1 MMWRVRTTLEDRPGI
16 LAEIAL
22 ACGKA
27 GINIESMQVFPGDPT
42 VVDEF
47 VVSAPDGCA
56 DVELAQVFEE
66 AGGTGVSVTRTEPK
80 DVVDEPTRWLG
91 GVHEVLGDGRDVE
104 EVLRELLG
112 TTPPDVADYAGH
124 DVLDLQRR
132 NGTSLRISRAVPFTP
147 IERARA
153 QALLSLVSDAGA
165 DVPLVQPARLHP
177 LPLVRRATLAD
188 IDSVA
193 ALHQRCSAETLYHRY
208 QVPLRMPMT
217 SRLARR
223 LVMPESGVAV
233 VVQSGLD
240 VVGHGVIEQDG
251 GQWYF
256 HVLVEDAW
264 QGRGVGSLLVRQGAG
279 RARALGAER
288 LTFVTAGSND
298 KLLRTVGS
306 AGFVARV
313 ERHDGTIHITVPL
326 ATVTPIED

>member
-1 MMWRVRTTLEDRPGI
+1 MRTTLEDRPGV

-27 GINIESMQVFPGDPT
+27 GLNIESMQVFPGDPT

-47 VVSAPDGCA
+47 VVTAPEGFT
-56 DVELAQVFEE
+56 DVQVAEVFDD
-66 AGGTGVSVTRTEPK
+66 AGGSGVAVTRTDPR
-80 DVVDEPTRWLG
+80 DVVDEPTRYLN
-91 GVHEVLGDGRDVE
+91 GVHEVLEGGRDVE
-104 EVLRELLG
+104 EVLRELLE

-124 DVLDLQRR
+124 DVLDLRRR
-132 NGTSLRISRAVPFTP
+132 NGTSLRISRAVPFTS

-165 DVPLVQPARLHP
+165 DLPPMQPTTVQR
-177 LPLVRRATLAD
+177 LPLVRPATLAD
-188 IDSVA
+188 IDAVA

-217 SRLARR
+217 TRFTRR
-223 LVMPESGVAV
+223 LVLPESGVAV

-240 VVGHGVIEQDG
+240 VVGHGVLERSGDD
-251 GQWYF
+251 WRF

-298 KLLRTVGS
+298 RLLRAVGG
-306 AGFVARV
+306 AGFAARV
-313 ERHDGTIHITVPL
+313 ERHDGAVHITVGL
-326 ATVTPIED
+326 ATVTPIEG

>member
-1 MMWRVRTTLEDRPGI
+1 MWRVRTTLEDRPGI

-22 ACGKA
+22 GCGKA
-27 GINIESMQVFPGDPT
+27 GVNIESMQVFPGDPT

-47 VVSAPDGCA
+47 VVTAPDGFT
-56 DVELAQVFEE
+56 DVQLAAVFED
-66 AGGTGVSVTRTEPK
+66 AGGRGVAVTRTDPK
-80 DVVDEPTRWLG
+80 EVADEPTKWLA
-91 GVHEVLGDGRDVE
+91 GVHEVLEGERDVD
-104 EVLRELLG
+104 EVLRDLLG

-147 IERARA
+147 VEKARA
-153 QALLSLVSDAGA
+153 QALLSLVSDAGH
-165 DVPLVQPARLHP
+165 DVPLVQPATLHP

-217 SRLARR
+217 TRLARR

-240 VVGHGVIEQDG
+240 VVGHGVIEQDDG
-251 GQWYF
+251 HWYF

-279 RARALGAER
+279 RAKALGAER

-306 AGFVARV
+306 AGLVARV
-313 ERHDGTIHITVPL
+313 ERHDGNIHITVPL
-326 ATVTPIED
+326 STVTPIED

>member
-1 MMWRVRTTLEDRPGI
+1 MMWRVRTTLEDRPGF

-22 ACGKA
+22 GCGKA
-27 GINIESMQVFPGDPT
+27 EVNIESLQVFPGDP

-47 VVSAPDGCA
+47 VVTAPAGFT
-56 DVELAQVFEE
+56 DVQVARVFED
-66 AGGTGVSVTRTEPK
+66 AGGTGVAVTRTDPHEAA
-80 DVVDEPTRWLG
+80 DEPTKWLR
-91 GVHEVLGDGRDVE
+91 GVHEVLEEGRDID

-124 DVLDLQRR
+124 DVLDLRRR
-132 NGTSLRISRAVPFTP
+132 NGTDLRISRAVPFTP

-165 DVPLVQPARLHP
+165 DVPLLQPATLHP
-177 LPLVRRATLAD
+177 LPMVRPATLAD
-188 IDSVA
+188 IDAVA

-217 SRLARR
+217 TRLARR

-240 VVGHGVIEQDG
+240 VVGHGVIEQIDG
-251 GQWYF
+251 RWCF

-279 RARALGAER
+279 RAKALGAQR
-288 LTFVTAGSND
+288 LTFVTAAGND

-306 AGFVARV
+306 AGFAARV
-313 ERHDGTIHITVPL
+313 ERHDGNIHISVPL